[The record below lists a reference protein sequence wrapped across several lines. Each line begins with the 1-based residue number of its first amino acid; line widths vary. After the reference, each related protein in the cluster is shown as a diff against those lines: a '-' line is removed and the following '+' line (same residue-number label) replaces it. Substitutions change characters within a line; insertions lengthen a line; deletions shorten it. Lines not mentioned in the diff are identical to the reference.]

1 MIKKNVTI
9 VDYGT
14 GNLFSVSRAVQ
25 YLGYNPIISSEYSE
39 ICLSRRLIL
48 PGVGAFGHASK
59 NIFKNKIDVAI
70 SSLIKQNVPIL
81 GICLGMQLFMESSEE
96 APEVKGLGI
105 LKGTLKNLKR
115 ALIHLGLIKYQTWVG
130 EKFFLSKTYLI
141 KLYF

>member
-105 LKGTLKNLKR
+105 FKGHTKKLKR

-130 EKFFLSKTYLI
+130 EKFF
-141 KLYF
+141 

>member
-1 MIKKNVTI
+1 M
-9 VDYGT
+9 
-14 GNLFSVSRAVQ
+14 
-25 YLGYNPIISSEYSE
+25 
-39 ICLSRRLIL
+39 

-105 LKGTLKNLKR
+105 
-115 ALIHLGLIKYQTWVG
+115 
-130 EKFFLSKTYLI
+130 F
-141 KLYF
+141 